1 VAFQLEHDLHAM
13 VGVWHDTL
21 CAYDLRGVAVA
32 EDPFGGVP
40 GPFPYENLV
49 YVDFDGETYRQTN
62 VTIAGRPLHVRTFT
76 ATVRDGV
83 LRFAPLG
90 PQAPVHVGVSGGP
103 GLIWFIAENLS
114 SEGLQRYCE
123 PDLIR
128 IEGDSRWRQT
138 ILFRD
143 AALVRPMLVT
153 GTRIGHE
160 TSSIHARD
168 PRPAGS
174 LVHQGTTATNQYLN
188 NQAQSAES

>member
-1 VAFQLEHDLHAM
+1 MGYQLDDDLTSM
-13 VGVWHDTL
+13 IGVWHDHL
-21 CAYDLRGVAVA
+21 CAYDLQGVIVS

-49 YVDFDGETYRQTN
+49 YVDFDGEIYRQTN
-62 VTIAGRPLHVRTFT
+62 VTMAGRPLHTRTFT
-76 ATVRDGV
+76 ATACDGT

-90 PQAPVHVGVSGGP
+90 PEAPVHVGVSGGP
-103 GLIWFIAENLS
+103 GLIWFIAEDLAS
-114 SEGLQRYCE
+114 GGLQRYCE

-128 IEGDSRWRQT
+128 IEGDSRRRQT

-153 GTRIGHE
+153 GTRISHDTGSLH
-160 TSSIHARD
+160 SLD

-174 LVHQGTTATNQYLN
+174 SVHQGITATRQYLKPP
-188 NQAQSAES
+188 SS